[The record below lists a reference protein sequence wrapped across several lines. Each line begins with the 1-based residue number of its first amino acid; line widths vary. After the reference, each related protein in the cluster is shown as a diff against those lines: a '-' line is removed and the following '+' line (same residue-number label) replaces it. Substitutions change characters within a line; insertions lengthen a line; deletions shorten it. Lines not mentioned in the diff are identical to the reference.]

1 MESADIV
8 ALLPPWLQAVLSILM
23 FGAGL
28 YAYFTGLFKKLPQT
42 KPSQEVVVPSVSG
55 NSAKAIEDWVSS
67 IRTGQASER
76 ERLDL
81 LRELLFVVRNID
93 DRMESIDHRLKA
105 IGQNNRQARG

>member
-1 MESADIV
+1 MESAELV

-28 YAYFTGLFKKLPQT
+28 YVYFTGLFKKLPQA
-42 KPSQEVVVPSVSG
+42 KPSQEVVVPSVSN
-55 NSAKAIEDWVSS
+55 NSAKAIEDWVSG

-93 DRMESIDHRLKA
+93 DRMEAIDHRLKTFN
-105 IGQNNRQARG
+105 QSRK

>member
-1 MESADIV
+1 MESTELV

-42 KPSQEVVVPSVSG
+42 KPSQEVIVPSVSST
-55 NSAKAIEDWVSS
+55 SAKAIEDWVSS
-67 IRTGQASER
+67 IRSGQTSER

-93 DRMESIDHRLKA
+93 NRMESIDHRLKT
-105 IGQNNRQARG
+105 IDQHRRSI